1 MRHNSMLSETT
12 ETLSALM
19 TEDALIVFVENA
31 KDPST
36 IRFSQTLFL
45 TIARTP
51 FQSPAIMHRTFTITS
66 PSQQP
71 ACERAKLL
79 CPLIRFPSLG
89 EEPVKL
95 DCTDAIHICVPA

>member
-36 IRFSQTLFL
+36 IRFSKTLFL

-51 FQSPAIMHRTFTITS
+51 FQSPAIMHRTFTM
-66 PSQQP
+66 
-71 ACERAKLL
+71 
-79 CPLIRFPSLG
+79 CPLWPLTAWKCAHTRYPIMRL
-89 EEPVKL
+89 
-95 DCTDAIHICVPA
+95 VPAATT